1 MDELVD
7 GWIKYGLMDVW
18 KIDGQMDGRW
28 MDQRYEDGSKI

>member
-7 GWIKYGLMDVW
+7 GWIKYGLMDGW